1 MIVDWP
7 LLLLG
12 ALIVLVTFYV
22 ASIAGFGSS
31 ALTVSF
37 LTLIFD
43 VKLVVPVLV
52 VLSFVFN
59 LVLIGHSY
67 KKADWKALIP
77 LIIGN
82 VVGTIV
88 GVYFFRTIDSNLL
101 VQILGVVVI
110 AFAWDLAIKKN
121 WRELPFKNTTG
132 TIAGAVSGLTEIM
145 FSISSPPIVF
155 HLANFI
161 REKEVLRGTIVTFF
175 AIASTIGIISLT
187 VGGIMS
193 FDIVQMSAAFTPS
206 AVLGAWLGHHT
217 SVKLNEKVY
226 RIVISAVLIISGLL
240 LIFS

>member
-1 MIVDWP
+1 MLVEWP
-7 LLLLG
+7 ILFLG
-12 ALIVLVTFYV
+12 AGIVLIAFYI

-37 LTLIFD
+37 LSLIID

-67 KKADWKALIP
+67 RHADWKSLIP

-82 VVGTIV
+82 VIGTGV
-88 GVYFFRTIDSNLL
+88 GVYFFKQIDSGLL
-101 VQILGVVVI
+101 VQILGVGVI

-121 WRELPFKNTTG
+121 WRELPFKSITG
-132 TIAGAVSGLTEIM
+132 VIVGAISGLTEIM

-161 REKEVLRGTIVTFF
+161 REKQVLRGTIVTFF

-187 VGGIMS
+187 IGGVMNMDILTMS
-193 FDIVQMSAAFTPS
+193 TAFTPS
-206 AVLGAWLGHHT
+206 AVLGTWLGHRT
-217 SVKLNEKVY
+217 SLRTNEKLY
-226 RIVISAVLIISGLL
+226 RIVVSAILIISGLL